1 MTRIGNV
8 DQVLLLLQEQLQRT
22 SRNRG
27 TARQGRTARAE
38 VSSARPLDRVRALA
52 ALDTLDE
59 EELRR
64 AMVRGLLAEQFGEA
78 VEMIRADRHCRS
90 GEPDDRRDARGRQLM
105 DRALAQLRD
114 HEHEPDRRRAEP
126 P

>member
-38 VSSARPLDRVRALA
+38 ASSARPLDRVRALA

-78 VEMIRADRHCRS
+78 VGNDPALIAIVDQVSRMI
-90 GEPDDRRDARGRQLM
+90 GETPEGRQLM
-105 DRALAQLRD
+105 DRALAQLR
-114 HEHEPDRRRAEP
+114 ESRA
-126 P
+126 

>member
-8 DQVLLLLQEQLQRT
+8 DQVLLLLHEQLQRT

-27 TARQGRTARAE
+27 TARQGRTSRAE
-38 VSSARPLDRVRALA
+38 AASARPLDRVRALA

-78 VEMIRADRHCRS
+78 VGNDPALIAIVDQVSRMI
-90 GEPDDRRDARGRQLM
+90 GETPEGRQLM
-105 DRALAQLRD
+105 DRALAQLR
-114 HEHEPDRRRAEP
+114 ESRA
-126 P
+126 